1 MIGQLGCQKII
12 IKTYWIYMT
21 YANFSKGI
29 SSPYV
34 PFVAPENLHRNN
46 VINHL
51 VKRMQPL
58 SKGYIDKEGNYFRFW
73 LCKSIVLGTLTKAD
87 GTELII
93 PAHKIINPCSN
104 NKLCSPL
111 TLEKLK
117 NSNLDI
123 VYNSHKN
130 EIIIF
135 PHLKASAKDEIDS
148 KTIQAEEKKSWTSPR
163 IMETESRL
171 GHIFR
176 DAPGHLKEDT
186 PKNREYILAAVSD
199 PANKVGEN
207 KFGRE
212 IYCKTMSDGYR
223 AWAHVEK
230 GFIIN
235 GGRDVPW
242 RKWKPDPEEYLSG
255 RMVSIVTIFREQIQ
269 IDRLTNVFNTTIAEN
284 HWKPH
289 PLETAAVARD
299 VGGVR
304 HETGIIVDLLEELQS
319 SLYDD
324 YFFFIPKTVGSSLL
338 DKKEILQIIQEIAK
352 GIYLH
357 DTIPFFSLNMNPQ
370 QQNYSI
376 IHPCY
381 QNTYVGHVIS
391 MLDYY
396 LKGFWTGQLFDQ
408 NFIQEWSKNPTI
420 DETLLQQHLLSM
432 KELCKLHD
440 QNTFLTFDQILQN
453 LIQENSL
460 TAEQLHILG
469 KETQNL
475 VLSCKILGKQK
486 SIPKHENL
494 FVLDGEVQLIYT
506 VEWTPE
512 GEDQQLCHQILDQAC
527 TRVCRQIQDIGF
539 KIPIMRKWLSA
550 LEIMNFF
557 SIYFRT
563 VQQAEKMP
571 VFNKPIQ
578 VDSSKVCPSIFP
590 PIPHPSGPQVEI
602 EPKSIFNALS
612 ASQKQ
617 LLQEYCQKDSEDSE
631 LKETLRS
638 IFTENIK
645 NLPIETSSENLQTCV
660 DTILSAF
667 RAGYRT
673 IDQQVQKLFIHLKI
687 TSGSYHSTYRIILN
701 FFINLA
707 RDNLNSEISE
717 LKNKVAFQKIYNQD
731 RERLEE
737 LLQTQKALKQAI
749 EWISDPLSM
758 LVEKETWLYDIEQK
772 KLIPVQKTCSGE
784 TLKVYGGYELKL
796 TDMRSQ
802 ESALA
807 KNIAQQNRK
816 KLETLEYEKII
827 PIAANS
833 NNTLLSTLLYETK
846 SISGIVLKLPLE
858 DFFPLSSYG
867 LPYNAIQL
875 FSSSIQN
882 IEDQNFYNLLQ
893 SIREKD
899 LETFT
904 ALYLKEID
912 YNRLDLF
919 GKAAIHYAALSSSTY
934 FLQALIHKKI
944 NLLTPDSQGWTAL
957 HHAANAGNLAGIELL
972 LSAAPESL
980 NAVAV
985 NGETPIYLAV
995 HNNQKQIIEKLL
1007 QANANPNLKPSHG
1020 YNILLSAIHN
1030 GHEELAL
1037 LLVQSNKIDLNYS
1050 WRNSKTALHFS
1061 IEMKMEK
1068 VLEALLQKGIE
1079 RNQPYLGKKP
1089 IAIAQEQGWERGIEI
1104 LNTNFA
1110 YRDPTCT
1117 IL

>member
-1 MIGQLGCQKII
+1 
-12 IKTYWIYMT
+12 MT

-34 PFVAPENLHRNN
+34 PFVAPENLHRNS

-73 LCKSIVLGTLTKAD
+73 LWKSIVLGTLTKAD

-163 IMETESRL
+163 IMETGSRL

-255 RMVSIVTIFREQIQ
+255 RMVPIVTIFREQIQ

-284 HWKPH
+284 HWEPH
-289 PLETAAVARD
+289 PLETITVSRD

-324 YFFFIPKTVGSSLL
+324 YLFFIPKTEGSNLL
-338 DKKEILQIIQEIAK
+338 DKKEILQIVQEIAK

-408 NFIQEWSKNPTI
+408 NFIQEWSKNPSI
-420 DETLLQQHLLSM
+420 DDTLLQQHLLSM
-432 KELCKLHD
+432 KELCQLH
-440 QNTFLTFDQILQN
+440 QETPFHSFDQILQR

-460 TAEQLHILG
+460 TEEQLHILG

-475 VLSCKILGKQK
+475 VLSCKILGKQN
-486 SIPKHENL
+486 SISKYKNL
-494 FVLDGEVQLIYT
+494 FVLDGKVQLIHT
-506 VEWTPE
+506 VEWTPD
-512 GEDQQLCHQILDQAC
+512 GPDQELCHQILDQAC
-527 TRVCRQIQDIGF
+527 NRVCQQIQDIGF
-539 KIPIMRKWLSA
+539 KIPILEKWLSV
-550 LEIMNFF
+550 LQIMNFF
-557 SIYFRT
+557 STYFRT
-563 VQQAEKMP
+563 VQQAEKIP
-571 VFNKPIQ
+571 IFAKPIQ
-578 VDSSKVCPSIFP
+578 IDSQKICPSIFP

-602 EPKSIFNALS
+602 EPKAILNTFSS
-612 ASQKQ
+612 SQKQ
-617 LLQEYCQKDSEDSE
+617 LLEEFCQKDSEDSR
-631 LKETLRS
+631 LKQTLQS
-638 IFTENIK
+638 IFLQNIK
-645 NLPIETSSENLQTCV
+645 NFPMQYSSEHLQPCI

-667 RAGYRT
+667 RTGYRT
-673 IDQQVQKLFIHLKI
+673 IDQQVQKLFIHLQI
-687 TSGSYHSTYRIILN
+687 ISGSYHATYRIILN
-701 FFINLA
+701 FSINLA
-707 RDNLNSEISE
+707 RDNLNSEISD
-717 LKNKVAFQKIYNQD
+717 LKNKVASQKIYNQD
-731 RERLEE
+731 SRRLEE
-737 LLQTQKALKQAI
+737 LLQTQKALTQAT
-749 EWISDPLSM
+749 EWISDPLST
-758 LVEKETWLYDIEQK
+758 LVQKETWLYDIEQK
-772 KLIPVQKTCSGE
+772 KLIPAQKTSCGE
-784 TLKVYGGYELKL
+784 TLKVYGGYEPNL
-796 TDMRSQ
+796 TDIHSQ
-802 ESALA
+802 QSPLA
-807 KNIAQQNRK
+807 KNIAQQNTK
-816 KLETLEYEKII
+816 KLEALEYENII

-833 NNTLLSTLLYETK
+833 NNTLFSTLFYPTK
-846 SISGIVLKLPLE
+846 NSSGIVLKLPLE
-858 DFFPLSSYG
+858 DSFPLSSYG
-867 LPYNAIQL
+867 LSYHTIQL
-875 FSSSIQN
+875 FASSIHN
-882 IEDQNFYNLLQ
+882 IEDHNFYTLLQ

-899 LETFT
+899 LESFT
-904 ALYLKEID
+904 AHYLKEID
-912 YNRLDLF
+912 YNRLDLL

-934 FLQALIHKKI
+934 FLQELIHKKI

-957 HHAANAGNLAGIELL
+957 HHAANAGNVAAIELL

-980 NAVAV
+980 NRVGV

-995 HNNQKQIIEKLL
+995 HNNQKQIVEKLL
-1007 QANANPNLKPSHG
+1007 QANADLNLKPSHG
-1020 YNILLSAIHN
+1020 YNVLLSAIHN

-1037 LLVQSNKIDLNYS
+1037 LLVQSGKIDLNYA
-1050 WRNSKTALHFS
+1050 WRNGKTALHFA

-1068 VLEALLQKGIE
+1068 LLEEILRRGVD
-1079 RNQPYLGKKP
+1079 RNQPYLSKKP
-1089 IAIAQEQGWERGIEI
+1089 IIIAQEQG
-1104 LNTNFA
+1104 
-1110 YRDPTCT
+1110 
-1117 IL
+1117 

>member
-1 MIGQLGCQKII
+1 
-12 IKTYWIYMT
+12 MT
-21 YANFSKGI
+21 VDTSIVYKLYGSDNSTKYEYYESTALDNKLRNLFSKLIPI
-29 SSPYV
+29 SNVSIDSYGNCSRLWSLSNEVFLATVSDAEGKLHLISEDNITTPYS
-34 PFVAPENLHRNN
+34 N
-46 VINHL
+46 
-51 VKRMQPL
+51 
-58 SKGYIDKEGNYFRFW
+58 
-73 LCKSIVLGTLTKAD
+73 KSIFTVLQKFRDLPNARWDLNYNFIKK
-87 GTELII
+87 ELII
-93 PAHKIINPCSN
+93 
-104 NKLCSPL
+104 L
-111 TLEKLK
+111 
-117 NSNLDI
+117 
-123 VYNSHKN
+123 
-130 EIIIF
+130 
-135 PHLKASAKDEIDS
+135 PHLQAGALDDIIVQNENL
-148 KTIQAEEKKSWTSPR
+148 KTKQVSENHFTGKIPGWIPPQITDRSDK
-163 IMETESRL
+163 L

-176 DAPGHLKEDT
+176 DSEGHFSENT
-186 PKNREYILAAVSD
+186 RENRAYIEAAVAD

-212 IYCKTMSDGYR
+212 IYCKMMPDGYR
-223 AWAHVEK
+223 AWAHVER
-230 GFIIN
+230 GFIVN
-235 GGRDVPW
+235 GGRDISW
-242 RKWKPDPEEYLSG
+242 KKWEVNLSSRPGG
-255 RMVSIVTIFREQIQ
+255 RMVPIAVTIFKEQIQ
-269 IDRLTNVFNTTIAEN
+269 IDRLTDVFNTTIVEN
-284 HWKPH
+284 HWEPH
-289 PLETAAVARD
+289 PLEIITTARD

-304 HETGIIVDLLEELQS
+304 HKTGIIVDLLEELKS
-319 SLYDD
+319 SLYDN
-324 YFFFIPKTVGSSLL
+324 YLFFIPETAGTKLL

-381 QNTYVGHVIS
+381 QNTYVGHIIS

-420 DETLLQQHLLSM
+420 DETLLPQHLLSM

-460 TAEQLHILG
+460 TAEQLHILA

-475 VLSCKILGKQK
+475 VLSCKILGKQN
-486 SIPKHENL
+486 SISKHQNL
-494 FVLDGEVQLIYT
+494 FVLDGEIQLIHT

-512 GEDQQLCHQILDQAC
+512 GADQELCHQILDQAC
-527 TRVCRQIQDIGF
+527 TRVCQQIQDIGF
-539 KIPIMRKWLSA
+539 KIPIMQKWISA
-550 LEIMNFF
+550 LQIMNFF
-557 SIYFRT
+557 STYFRT
-563 VQQAEKMP
+563 TQQAEKIP
-571 VFNKPIQ
+571 LFNKPIQ
-578 VDSSKVCPSIFP
+578 VDSQKVCPSIFP
-590 PIPHPSGPQVEI
+590 PIPHPSGLQVEI
-602 EPKSIFNALS
+602 EPKVIFNSLS
-612 ASQKQ
+612 TYQKQ
-617 LLQEYCQKDSEDSE
+617 LLQEYCQKNSEDNT

-638 IFTENIK
+638 TFVTTAK
-645 NLPIETSSENLQTCV
+645 NFPIESSSEHLQPCI
-660 DTILSAF
+660 DAILSAF
-667 RAGYRT
+667 RLGYRT
-673 IDQQVQKLFIHLKI
+673 IDQQVQKLFIHLEI

-717 LKNKVAFQKIYNQD
+717 LKNKVASQKIYNQD
-731 RERLEE
+731 SQRLEE
-737 LLQTQKALKQAI
+737 LLQTQKALKQATQ
-749 EWISDPLSM
+749 WIRDPLST

-772 KLIPVQKTCSGE
+772 KLIAVQKTSSGE
-784 TLKVYGGYELKL
+784 TLKVYGGYEPKL
-796 TDMRSQ
+796 TDMYSQ

-816 KLETLEYEKII
+816 KLEPLEYENII

-833 NNTLLSTLLYETK
+833 NNTLLSTLLYGTK
-846 SISGIVLKLPLE
+846 TSSGILLKLPLE
-858 DFFPLSSYG
+858 DSFPLSSYG
-867 LPYNAIQL
+867 LPYNTIQL
-875 FSSSIQN
+875 FASSIQN
-882 IEDQNFYNLLQ
+882 IEDHNFYTLLQ
-893 SIREKD
+893 SIREKN

-919 GKAAIHYAALSSSTY
+919 GKAAIHYAILSSSTY

-957 HHAANAGNLAGIELL
+957 HHAANAGNLVAIELL

-1007 QANANPNLKPSHG
+1007 QANANLNLKPSHG
-1020 YNILLSAIHN
+1020 YNLLLSAIHN
-1030 GHEELAL
+1030 GHEEIAL
-1037 LLVQSNKIDLNYS
+1037 LLVQSRKIDLNYA
-1050 WRNSKTALHFS
+1050 WRNGKTALHFT

-1068 VLEALLQKGIE
+1068 LLEELLRRGVE
-1079 RNQPYLGKKP
+1079 RNQAYLGKKP
-1089 IAIAQEQGWERGIEI
+1089 IAIAQEQAWERGIEI
-1104 LNTNFA
+1104 LNTNFV
-1110 YRDPTCT
+1110 YREPTCT